1 MNNPAQRDITA
12 VSPVFEERISASLA
26 APFMP
31 GTAIRRNPASCSGCF
46 NVINPRIGPLS
57 RRLGSAASFTGRVTG
72 TSVLA
77 GIPSL
82 LAPSTLPTKVLSG
95 PFADCLTGM
104 SAPSWILLCCGESA
118 DIPVPGGAGPGVC
131 PEGTSFFSGGGAASA
146 DVFGMT
152 TRTHLPFTARVPL
165 SSGAPSGIP
174 AAKAEPVF
182 PQNTTM
188 PIIRPARSIRTA
200 VIFRFPA
207 VFPHF
212 ASLIPYHTP
221 PFQLAPK
228 GREPRGSP
236 RFKGTLQAYPPCVI

>member
-57 RRLGSAASFTGRVTG
+57 RRLGSAASFTGRITG

-77 GIPSL
+77 GIPSR

-104 SAPSWILLCCGESA
+104 SAPSWILLCCGGSA

-131 PEGTSFFSGGGAASA
+131 PEGASFFSGGGAVSA
-146 DVFGMT
+146 GVFGMT
-152 TRTHLPFTARVPL
+152 TRTHLPFT
-165 SSGAPSGIP
+165 SS

-182 PQNTTM
+182 PQNTIM

-200 VIFRFPA
+200 VISHFPA
-207 VFPHF
+207 VFPQF
-212 ASLIPYHTP
+212 ASLIPYRTP

-236 RFKGTLQAYPPCVI
+236 RFKGTLQAYPPCVL